1 MSAVVNDPRV
11 LAEVQDAFDR
21 YETALLANDL
31 AGLDGFF
38 WHDGRTIR
46 YGIAENLYGIGEIRA
61 YRSGR
66 SPAGL
71 HRTLGSTVI
80 TSFGTDTATASTLFE
95 RDTQPGMV
103 GRQQQTWVR
112 LDVGWRI
119 VAAHV
124 SVIDRAAAVA
134 AAASSV

>member
-1 MSAVVNDPRV
+1 MNMVVNDPQV
-11 LAEVQDAFDR
+11 VAEVQDAFAR

-31 AGLDGFF
+31 EGLDSCF

-46 YGIAENLYGIGEIRA
+46 YGIAEILYGIGEIRA

-71 HRTLGSTVI
+71 QRTLARTVI

-95 RDTQPGMV
+95 RDTQPGSI

-124 SVIDRAAAVA
+124 SVIPRPAA
-134 AAASSV
+134 